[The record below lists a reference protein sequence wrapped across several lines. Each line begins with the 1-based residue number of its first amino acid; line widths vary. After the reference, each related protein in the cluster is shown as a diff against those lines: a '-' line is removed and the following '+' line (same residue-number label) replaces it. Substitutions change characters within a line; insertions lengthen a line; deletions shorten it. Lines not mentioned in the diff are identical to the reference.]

1 MLSSPPQSV
10 PSPTD
15 RAEPRYRQ
23 RMRCKRLMF
32 FRRTTL
38 FWTVFITGI
47 VGSGCQPA
55 NPPAQRPDGVDEPV
69 SMAQPAAIPALLQS
83 GANGA
88 GVGGHALAAEVR
100 YVADRVIKSNDA
112 NGLPFLI
119 VDKTNA
125 QVVAFDAEGRFV
137 QSSPVLLGL
146 AKGDDSAPGIG
157 ERRIADIRPEERTT
171 PAGRF
176 VAELGENDRGEDIL
190 WVDYDNAVSMH
201 RLRAVKASDNR
212 AQRLASESTADN
224 RISYG
229 CINVHADFYDGVVK
243 RLFAP
248 RDGIVYVLPETR
260 PIETLF
266 SKATG
271 TASR

>member
-1 MLSSPPQSV
+1 ML
-10 PSPTD
+10 
-15 RAEPRYRQ
+15 
-23 RMRCKRLMF
+23 

-38 FWTVFITGI
+38 SWAVCITGI

-55 NPPAQRPDGVDEPV
+55 DAPAQRTDGVDESAPL
-69 SMAQPAAIPALLQS
+69 ARPAAIPTVLQS
-83 GANGA
+83 AASGADPS
-88 GVGGHALAAEVR
+88 GHELAAEVR
-100 YVADRVIKSNDA
+100 YVADRVVRSNDA

-125 QVVAFDAEGRFV
+125 RVVAFDAKGRFV

-146 AKGDDSAPGIG
+146 ARGDDSAPGIG

-176 VAELGENDRGEDIL
+176 VGELGENDRGEDIL
-190 WVDYDNAVSMH
+190 WVDYDNGVSMH

-212 AQRLASESTADN
+212 AQRLASETAADN

-229 CINVHADFYDGVVK
+229 CINVPAAFYDGVVK

-260 PIETLF
+260 SIETLF
-266 SKATG
+266 IKA
-271 TASR
+271 ASRQ

>member
-1 MLSSPPQSV
+1 MS
-10 PSPTD
+10 
-15 RAEPRYRQ
+15 
-23 RMRCKRLMF
+23 

-38 FWTVFITGI
+38 SWAVCFTVI
-47 VGSGCQPA
+47 VGCGCQPEST
-55 NPPAQRPDGVDEPV
+55 PAQRAGGVDGT
-69 SMAQPAAIPALLQS
+69 ALLAQS
-83 GANGA
+83 AVTPTHLRGGANGA
-88 GVGGHALAAEVR
+88 EFGGHEVAAQVR
-100 YVADRVIKSNDA
+100 YVAHRVVESNDA

-119 VDKTNA
+119 VDKANA
-125 QVVAFDAEGRFV
+125 RIVAFDAEGRFV

-146 AKGDDSAPGIG
+146 ARGDDSVPRIG
-157 ERRIADIRPEERTT
+157 ERPMADIRPEERTT

-176 VAELGENDRGEDIL
+176 AAELGENDRGEDIL
-190 WVDYDNAVSMH
+190 WVDYDDAISIH

-212 AQRLASESTADN
+212 AQRLASETPADN

-229 CINVHADFYDGVVK
+229 CINVHADFYDDVVK

-266 SKATG
+266 LRKTR

>member
-1 MLSSPPQSV
+1 M
-10 PSPTD
+10 
-15 RAEPRYRQ
+15 
-23 RMRCKRLMF
+23 
-32 FRRTTL
+32 
-38 FWTVFITGI
+38 
-47 VGSGCQPA
+47 
-55 NPPAQRPDGVDEPV
+55 
-69 SMAQPAAIPALLQS
+69 
-83 GANGA
+83 
-88 GVGGHALAAEVR
+88 R
-100 YVADRVIKSNDA
+100 YVADRVVRSNDA

-125 QVVAFDAEGRFV
+125 QVVAFNAEGRFV

-146 AKGDDSAPGIG
+146 ARGDDSAPGIG

-176 VAELGENDRGEDIL
+176 VAELGENAQGEDIL

-212 AQRLASESTADN
+212 AQRLASETAADN

-229 CINVHADFYDGVVK
+229 CINVHAAFYDGVVK

-260 PIETLF
+260 SIETLF
-266 SKATG
+266 LKTTE
-271 TASR
+271 TASK

>member
-1 MLSSPPQSV
+1 ML
-10 PSPTD
+10 
-15 RAEPRYRQ
+15 
-23 RMRCKRLMF
+23 L
-32 FRRTTL
+32 RRSTL
-38 FWTVFITGI
+38 SWVVCITGI
-47 VGSGCQPA
+47 VGAGCQPA
-55 NPPAQRPDGVDEPV
+55 NNPSPRAERVDESVPL
-69 SMAQPAAIPALLQS
+69 AQPAVLPTLFQS
-83 GANGA
+83 GATGA
-88 GVGGHALAAEVR
+88 DFGGQELGAEVR
-100 YVADRVIKSNDA
+100 YVADRVVRSNDA

-125 QVVAFDAEGRFV
+125 QVVAFNAEGRFV

-146 AKGDDSAPGIG
+146 ARGDDSAPGIG

-176 VAELGENDRGEDIL
+176 VAELGENAQGEDIL

-212 AQRLASESTADN
+212 AQRLASETAADN

-229 CINVHADFYDGVVK
+229 CINVHAAFYDGVVK

-260 PIETLF
+260 SIETLF
-266 SKATG
+266 LKTTE
-271 TASR
+271 TASK

>member
-1 MLSSPPQSV
+1 MYAHRTILSWAV
-10 PSPTD
+10 
-15 RAEPRYRQ
+15 
-23 RMRCKRLMF
+23 C
-32 FRRTTL
+32 
-38 FWTVFITGI
+38 ITGI

-55 NPPAQRPDGVDEPV
+55 NTPAQRTDGIEEPV
-69 SMAQPAAIPALLQS
+69 PLARSAAIPTLSQR
-83 GANGA
+83 GGNGA
-88 GVGGHALAAEVR
+88 DFGGHELAAEVR
-100 YVADRVIKSNDA
+100 YVADRVINANDA
-112 NGLPFLI
+112 KGLPFLI
-119 VDKTNA
+119 VDKIHA

-137 QSSPVLLGL
+137 DSSPVLLGL
-146 AKGDDSAPGIG
+146 ARGDNSVPGIG

-201 RLRAVKASDNR
+201 RLRAVKESDNR
-212 AQRLASESTADN
+212 AQRLASATTADN

-266 SKATG
+266 STATE